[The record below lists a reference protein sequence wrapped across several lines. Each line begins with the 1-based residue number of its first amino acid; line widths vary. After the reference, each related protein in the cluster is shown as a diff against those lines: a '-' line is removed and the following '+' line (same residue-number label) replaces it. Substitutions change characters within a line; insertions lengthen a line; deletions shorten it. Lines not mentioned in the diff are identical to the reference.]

1 MRKIVL
7 TNWQLLTVAMIISIM
22 ITSVGVFLSN
32 LNFLRL
38 DSLVNRTDENLETAH
53 QFELIQL
60 AHEKTTREVKNA
72 TKNVEDIIGAMNET
86 QKNIAILTND
96 IYIMQKAELE
106 SRKTLG
112 QFLAVVA
119 ANNNITIPDEL
130 RKRLFINNVE
140 PEQSAPNY

>member
-1 MRKIVL
+1 MTKISL
-7 TNWQLLTVAMIISIM
+7 TSWQLLTIAIGISIV

-38 DSLVNRTDENLETAH
+38 DSLVNRTEEAEDTAH
-53 QFELIQL
+53 QFELIQI

-72 TKNVEDIIGAMNET
+72 THNVERVLGAMNET

-106 SRKTLG
+106 QRKALG
-112 QFLAVVA
+112 QFLAVIA
-119 ANNNITIPDEL
+119 ASNNITIPD
-130 RKRLFINNVE
+130 
-140 PEQSAPNY
+140 

>member
-60 AHEKTTREVKNA
+60 AHEKKTREVKNA

-130 RKRLFINNVE
+130 RKRLLISNAE
-140 PEQSAPNY
+140 PEQAAPNY